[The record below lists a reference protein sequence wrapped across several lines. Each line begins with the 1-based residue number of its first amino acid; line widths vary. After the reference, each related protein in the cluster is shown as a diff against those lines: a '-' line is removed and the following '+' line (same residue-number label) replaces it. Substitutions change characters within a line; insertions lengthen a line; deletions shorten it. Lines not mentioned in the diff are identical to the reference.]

1 MAIVKTFSLKSNP
14 FEHYTAEN
22 EPDISLYAVRPPYLS
37 AITDRARKLNSFILF
52 GQRGAGKSATR
63 LTVFKEDYSTEDR
76 KPFLVNLTDFTDL
89 LDKFR
94 KGKLT
99 ERDIIYLVAY
109 NVIEQMLGWI
119 SLLEESERKR
129 VISQLSP
136 KQRELIFALLK
147 GFYLSKSDGERELTT
162 ESTLRLL
169 DSAWFKKSQV
179 WTSQRWEVI
188 SKVIA
193 AAINA
198 LSKKT
203 LEDETIDISQPAEEL
218 LKSLTG
224 ESANA
229 PRVLIN
235 RLVDFSQSFGF
246 SGVCVL
252 IDKLDE
258 TAVTTNSSEA
268 TAQLI
273 HPLLSNIQLLEINN
287 FSWIAFVWDAVQAH
301 FNNDKYK
308 IRLDKIA
315 HANISW
321 DHAELKEMLDK
332 RMSFFSDGKV
342 NFEGILDVSGN
353 KDKVIE
359 QLIHISVKSPRE
371 LIKLCDIIFREHD
384 ANEFEGGINDRSLN
398 AGIDKYCLDTIGTWY
413 NNDVLQQIYRL
424 GKENFVNKDVQSLFK
439 ISDQGARNKIRG
451 WEDMQVVKK
460 KGTIPSD
467 AGGKPVTLYEVA
479 DPRIVRIINKE
490 LDPAVG
496 LTDSSED
503 E

>member
-63 LTVFKEDYSTEDR
+63 LTVFKEDYSEEE
-76 KPFLVNLTDFTDL
+76 KPPFLVNLTDFTEL
-89 LDKFR
+89 IDKHK
-94 KGKLT
+94 KGKLA
-99 ERDIIYLVAY
+99 ERDIINLVAF

-119 SLLEESERKR
+119 SLLDEPERKK
-129 VISQLSP
+129 ILTHLNT

-147 GFYLSKSDGERELTT
+147 GFYLSKSEGERELTT
-162 ESTLRLL
+162 ESTLKLL
-169 DSAWFKKSQV
+169 DSAWFKKGQV
-179 WTSQRWEVI
+179 WTSQRWESL
-188 SKVIA
+188 SKIIA
-193 AAINA
+193 TAINA

-203 LEDETIDISQPAEEL
+203 LEDESVDISKPAEEL

-224 ESANA
+224 ESANV
-229 PRVLIN
+229 PRVLLG

-246 SGVCVL
+246 SGICVL

-258 TAVTTNSSEA
+258 TSVTTNSSEA

-273 HPLLSNIQLLEINN
+273 FPLLSNIQLLEVNN
-287 FSWIAFVWDAVQAH
+287 FSWIAFVWDAVQDH
-301 FNNDKYK
+301 FNDKYR

-321 DHAELKEMLDK
+321 DSNELKEMLDK
-332 RMSFFSDGKV
+332 RMSFFSDGNVK
-342 NFEGILDVSGN
+342 FEDILDFDNN
-353 KDKVIE
+353 KDEIVE
-359 QLIHISVKSPRE
+359 ELISISVKSPRE

-384 ANEFEGGINDRSLN
+384 ANGYKDGINEHSLN

-413 NNDVLQQIYRL
+413 DNDVLQQIYRL
-424 GKENFVNKDVQSLFK
+424 GKESFVNKDVQSLFK

-451 WEDMQVVKK
+451 WEDMRIIKK

-479 DPRIVRIINKE
+479 DPRVVRIISNE

-496 LTDSSED
+496 FTD
-503 E
+503 

>member
-37 AITDRARKLNSFILF
+37 AITDRARALNSFILF

-63 LTVFKEDYSTEDR
+63 LTVFKEDYSTEEK

-89 LDKFR
+89 IEKFK
-94 KGKLT
+94 KGRLT

-109 NVIEQMLGWI
+109 NVIDQMLGWI
-119 SLLEESERKR
+119 SLLDEDKRKKI
-129 VISQLSP
+129 ISQLSA

-147 GFYLSKSDGERELTT
+147 GFYLSKSEGERELTT
-162 ESTLRLL
+162 ENTLKLL
-169 DSAWFKKSQV
+169 DSAWFKRSQI
-179 WTSQRWEVI
+179 WTSHRWESI

-193 AAINA
+193 AAINT

-203 LEDETIDISQPAEEL
+203 LDDDAIDISNPAEEL

-229 PRVLIN
+229 PRVLLS

-246 SGVCVL
+246 SGICVL

-258 TAVTTNSSEA
+258 TTVTTNSSEA

-273 HPLLSNIQLLEINN
+273 FPLLSNIQLLEINN
-287 FSWIAFVWDAVQAH
+287 FSWIAFVWDAVQDH
-301 FNNDKYK
+301 FNSKHR

-321 DHAELKEMLDK
+321 NNDELKEMLDK
-332 RMSFFSDGKV
+332 RMSFFSNGKLK
-342 NFEGILDVSGN
+342 FEDILDVSG
-353 KDKVIE
+353 DKHKVVE

-384 ANEFEGGINDRSLN
+384 ANEFKGGINEQSLN
-398 AGIDKYCLDTIGTWY
+398 SGIDKYCLDTIGTWY
-413 NNDVLQQIYRL
+413 ENDVLQQIYRL
-424 GKENFVNKDVQSLFK
+424 GKDNFVNKDVQKLFK
-439 ISDQGARNKIRG
+439 ISDQGARNKIKA
-451 WEDMQVVKK
+451 WEDMQIVKK
-460 KGTIPSD
+460 KGTTPSD

-496 LTDSSED
+496 FSDLSEED
-503 E
+503 

>member
-1 MAIVKTFSLKSNP
+1 MAIVKTFHLKSNP

-52 GQRGAGKSATR
+52 GKRGAGKSATR
-63 LTVFKEDYSTEDR
+63 LTVFKENYSTEEK

-89 LDKFR
+89 IEKFK

-119 SLLEESERKR
+119 SLLDEVERKK
-129 VISQLSP
+129 VISQLSA

-147 GFYLSKSDGERELTT
+147 GFYLSKSEGERELTT
-162 ESTLRLL
+162 ENTLKLL

-179 WTSQRWEVI
+179 WTIHRWESI

-203 LEDETIDISQPAEEL
+203 LEDDTIDISKPAEEL

-229 PRVLIN
+229 PRILIS
-235 RLVDFSQSFGF
+235 RLVYFSQSFGF
-246 SGVCVL
+246 SGICVL

-258 TAVTTNSSEA
+258 TTVTTNSSEA
-268 TAQLI
+268 TAKLI
-273 HPLLSNIQLLEINN
+273 FPLLSNIQLLEISN

-301 FNNDKYK
+301 FNNKYK

-315 HANISW
+315 HTNISW
-321 DHAELKEMLDK
+321 DNDELKEMLDK
-332 RMSFFSDGKV
+332 RMSFFSDGKL
-342 NFEGILDVSGN
+342 NFEGILNISG
-353 KDKVIE
+353 DKGKAID

-384 ANEFEGGINDRSLN
+384 ANELKGGINEQSLN
-398 AGIDKYCLDTIGTWY
+398 SGIDKYCLDTIGTWY
-413 NNDVLQQIYRL
+413 DNDVLQQIYRL
-424 GKENFVNKDVQSLFK
+424 GKDNFVNKDVQNLFK

-460 KGTIPSD
+460 KGTAPSD
-467 AGGKPVTLYEVA
+467 AGGKSVTLYEVA
-479 DPRIVRIINKE
+479 DPRIVRIINRK
-490 LDPAVG
+490 LDPTVG
-496 LTDSSED
+496 LSNLSQE

>member
-1 MAIVKTFSLKSNP
+1 MTIVKTFSLKSNP

-63 LTVFKEDYSTEDR
+63 LTVFKEDYSKEE
-76 KPFLVNLTDFTDL
+76 KQPFIVNLTDFTDL
-89 LDKFR
+89 LDKHR

-99 ERDIIYLVAY
+99 EKDIIQLVAF
-109 NVIEQMLGWI
+109 NTIEQMLGWI
-119 SLLEESERKR
+119 SLQEEAERKKI
-129 VISQLSP
+129 ISNLGI

-147 GFYLSKSDGERELTT
+147 GFYLSKSEGERELTT
-162 ESTLRLL
+162 QSTLQLL
-169 DSAWFKKSQV
+169 DSAWFKKGQV
-179 WTSQRWEVI
+179 WTSQRWDSL

-203 LEDETIDISQPAEEL
+203 LDDDSVDISKPAEEL

-224 ESANA
+224 DSASV
-229 PRVLIN
+229 PRVLVS
-235 RLVDFSQSFGF
+235 RLVDFSQAFGF

-258 TAVTTNSSEA
+258 TSVTTNSSEA

-273 HPLLSNIQLLEINN
+273 FPLLSNIQLLEVAN
-287 FSWIAFVWDAVQAH
+287 FSWIAFVWDAVQDHLNGA
-301 FNNDKYK
+301 YRV
-308 IRLDKIA
+308 RLDKIA

-321 DHAELKEMLDK
+321 EHSELKEMLDK
-332 RMSFFSDGKV
+332 RMAFFSDGKIK
-342 NFEGILDVSGN
+342 FHDILGIQGN
-353 KDKVIE
+353 KDDAVN
-359 QLIHISVKSPRE
+359 QLITISVKSPRE

-384 ANEFEGGINDRSLN
+384 ANEFSGGINLQSFN
-398 AGIDKYCLDTIGTWY
+398 SGIDKYCLDTIGTWY
-413 NNDVLQQIYRL
+413 ANDVLQQIYRL
-424 GKENFVNKDVQSLFK
+424 GKETFVNKDVQTLFK
-439 ISDQGARNKIRG
+439 ISDQGARNKIRA
-451 WEDMQVVKK
+451 WEDMRIIKK
-460 KGTIPSD
+460 TGTTPSD

-479 DPRIVRIINKE
+479 DPRIVRIINNE

-496 LTDSSED
+496 LTELED
-503 E
+503 ED

>member
-1 MAIVKTFSLKSNP
+1 MAIVRTFSLKSNP

-63 LTVFKEDYSTEDR
+63 LTVFKEDYSTDER
-76 KPFLVNLTDFTDL
+76 QPFLVNLTDFTDL
-89 LDKFR
+89 IEKFR
-94 KGKLT
+94 KGRLT
-99 ERDIIYLVAY
+99 ERDIIHLVAY

-119 SLLEESERKR
+119 SLLDEIERKA
-129 VISQLSP
+129 VISKLSA

-147 GFYLSKSDGERELTT
+147 GFYLSKSEGERELTT
-162 ESTLRLL
+162 ENTLKLL
-169 DSAWFKKSQV
+169 ESAWFKKGQV
-179 WTSQRWEVI
+179 WTSQRWEAL

-203 LEDETIDISQPAEEL
+203 LEDDTIDISKPAEEL

-246 SGVCVL
+246 SGICVL

-273 HPLLSNIQLLEINN
+273 FPLLSNIQLLEINN
-287 FSWIAFVWDAVQAH
+287 FSWIAFIWDAVQEH
-301 FNNDKYK
+301 FNNKYR

-321 DHAELKEMLDK
+321 DYIELKEMLDK
-332 RMSFFSDGKV
+332 RMSFFSNGKLS
-342 NFEGILDVSGN
+342 FESILDVSEN

-359 QLIHISVKSPRE
+359 QLIYISVKSPRE

-384 ANEFEGGINDRSLN
+384 ANEFKGGINDYSLN

-413 NNDVLQQIYRL
+413 DSGVLQQIYRL
-424 GKENFVNKDVQSLFK
+424 GKENFVNKDVQNLFK
-439 ISDQGARNKIRG
+439 ISDQGARNKIKG
-451 WEDMQVVKK
+451 WEDMQIVKK
-460 KGTIPSD
+460 KGTTPSD
-467 AGGKPVTLYEVA
+467 AGGKPVTLYEIA
-479 DPRIVRIINKE
+479 DPRIIRIINKE

-496 LTDSSED
+496 FSELSEND
-503 E
+503 

>member
-1 MAIVKTFSLKSNP
+1 MTIVKTFSLKSNP

-37 AITDRARKLNSFILF
+37 AITDRARNLNSFILF

-63 LTVFKEDYSTEDR
+63 LTVFKEDYSKEER
-76 KPFLVNLTDFTDL
+76 QPFLVNLTDFTEL
-89 LDKFR
+89 LDKHR

-99 ERDIIYLVAY
+99 ERDIIYLVAF
-109 NVIEQMLGWI
+109 NTIEQMLGWI
-119 SLLEESERKR
+119 SLLDDAERKR
-129 VISQLSP
+129 VISQLDT

-147 GFYLSKSDGERELTT
+147 GFYLSKSEGERELTT
-162 ESTLRLL
+162 ESTLKLL
-169 DSAWFKKSQV
+169 DSAWFKKGQL
-179 WTSQRWEVI
+179 WTSQRWDSL

-193 AAINA
+193 AAVNV

-203 LEDETIDISQPAEEL
+203 LEDDSIDIAKPAEEL

-224 ESANA
+224 ESANV
-229 PRVLIN
+229 PRILIS
-235 RLVDFSQSFGF
+235 RLVDFSQAFGF
-246 SGVCVL
+246 SGVCIL

-258 TAVTTNSSEA
+258 TSVTTNSSEA

-273 HPLLSNIQLLEINN
+273 FPLLSNIQLLEVSN
-287 FSWIAFVWDAVQAH
+287 FSWITFVWDAVQDH
-301 FNNDKYK
+301 FNGKYR

-321 DHAELKEMLDK
+321 DYAELKEMLDK
-332 RMSFFSDGKV
+332 RMSYFSDGKV
-342 NFEGILDVSGN
+342 MFGDILNISG
-353 KDKVIE
+353 DKNEAVE
-359 QLIHISVKSPRE
+359 KLISISVKSPRE

-384 ANEFEGGINDRSLN
+384 ANDFEGGINDLSFN
-398 AGIDKYCLDTIGTWY
+398 SGIDKYCLDTIGTWY
-413 NNDVLQQIYRL
+413 DSDVLQQIYRL
-424 GKENFVNKDVQSLFK
+424 GKESFVNKDVQGLFK

-451 WEDMQVVKK
+451 WEDMRVVKK
-460 KGTIPSD
+460 KGTAPSD

-490 LDPAVG
+490 LDPADRKSVV
-496 LTDSSED
+496 
-503 E
+503 

>member
-22 EPDISLYAVRPPYLS
+22 EPDISLYAIRPRYLS
-37 AITDRARKLNSFILF
+37 AITERARKLNSFILF

-63 LTVFKEDYSTEDR
+63 LTVFKEDYSTEEK

-89 LDKFR
+89 LEKFK

-119 SLLEESERKR
+119 SLLEESERSK
-129 VISQLSP
+129 VISQLSA
-136 KQRELIFALLK
+136 KQRELILALLK
-147 GFYLSKSDGERELTT
+147 GFYLSKSEGERDLTT
-162 ESTLRLL
+162 ESTLKLL
-169 DSAWFKKSQV
+169 DSAWFTKSQV
-179 WTSQRWEVI
+179 WTSQKWETI
-188 SKVIA
+188 SKIIA

-203 LEDETIDISQPAEEL
+203 LEDDSIDISKPAEEL

-229 PRVLIN
+229 PRVLIT
-235 RLVDFSQSFGF
+235 RLVDFSQCFGF
-246 SGVCVL
+246 SGICVL

-273 HPLLSNIQLLEINN
+273 FPLLSNIQLLEISN
-287 FSWIAFVWDAVQAH
+287 FSWIAFVWDAVQYH
-301 FNNDKYK
+301 FNNKYR

-321 DHAELKEMLDK
+321 EHAELREMLDK
-332 RMSFFSDGKV
+332 RMAFYSDGKLK
-342 NFEGILDVSGN
+342 FECILNVTDN
-353 KDKVIE
+353 KDNVIE
-359 QLIHISVKSPRE
+359 QLINISVKSPRE

-384 ANEFEGGINDRSLN
+384 ANEFKGGINDESLN
-398 AGIDKYCLDTIGTWY
+398 SGIDKYCLDTIGTWY
-413 NNDVLQQIYRL
+413 DNDVLQQIYRL
-424 GKENFVNKDVQSLFK
+424 GKVQFVNKHVQSLFK
-439 ISDQGARNKIRG
+439 ISDQGARIKIKG
-451 WEDMQVVKK
+451 WEDMQIVKK
-460 KGTIPSD
+460 KGTTPSD

-479 DPRIVRIINKE
+479 DPRILRIINKE

-496 LTDSSED
+496 SSDVSE
-503 E
+503 EE